1 MNCMMQTSSR
11 EVYSFTKTA
20 FRSTGSSF
28 RTLRGQVDASGRGFN
43 LRCAPLGDISGTH
56 DGQAAAS
63 EILRMERLNLISLK
77 YFSEHGAM
85 TAVVQPHLQNCSHE
99 IKSPRMA

>member
-1 MNCMMQTSSR
+1 
-11 EVYSFTKTA
+11 
-20 FRSTGSSF
+20 
-28 RTLRGQVDASGRGFN
+28 
-43 LRCAPLGDISGTH
+43 LGDISGTH